1 MAVVNLCIKH
11 KNKFNPVVCLLDE
24 VRSYCPNVW
33 GLDALHFFIQWET
46 LNVKP
51 KNKSSE
57 GAWKITESWI

>member
-1 MAVVNLCIKH
+1 
-11 KNKFNPVVCLLDE
+11 VVCLLDE

-51 KNKSSE
+51 
-57 GAWKITESWI
+57 